1 MSVKTEHFMKIMK
14 CCYLER
20 VLWKV
25 NQNRKMSCNMAI
37 SSEANEAIQIFILE
51 EDQESEIFSFVF

>member
-1 MSVKTEHFMKIMK
+1 
-14 CCYLER
+14 
-20 VLWKV
+20 
-25 NQNRKMSCNMAI
+25 MAI